1 MVREDRSKN
10 LLSHKSL
17 LILIKYIPH
26 IIAIAYAIYTFLGI
40 FGIDYNVFG
49 CFFHVSFL
57 TWIILYC
64 LSIVFKYCYVHR
76 LPIYYIGAN
85 ELITCL
91 DYYLD
96 IELDYFTFITISL
109 LMSCTLIFGY
119 TYYYINKLKMR
130 DKKKFYVPKHIKNPQ
145 PGDYEVTLNWGDKV
159 YVEKREFEKK
169 TSKFFKN
176 YHVVEDNQGDNQGDN
191 HDYSQDYLTIVSL
204 EDNNEIEFT
213 SWTGGQSIPFAT
225 PYSVTIN
232 VSIDNGQTWS
242 QHTSSFT
249 TDVIATLNT
258 GDKVLIKGSNNSY
271 AKTSAPAFRNHF
283 TSTKNINIEG
293 NIMSLLYNDN
303 FSEQVVLTSTY
314 VFMGLFERCSNL
326 INAQNLILPTITL
339 TNSCYQSMFS
349 DCTSLTTAPELPAT
363 ALTDYC
369 YNGMFYNCTSL
380 TSAPELPAMTLV
392 WNCYSGMFANCTSL
406 TTAPELPA
414 IELASDCYSHMFQN
428 CSNLNYIKA
437 MFTTDPTLYVYDWV
451 SGVAATGTFIKNGA
465 AEWNVTGVNGI
476 PEGWTVIEV

>member
-1 MVREDRSKN
+1 MVKEDRSKN

-109 LMSCTLIFGY
+109 LMSCILIFGY

-130 DKKKFYVPKHIKNPQ
+130 DKKKFYVPKHIKKPQ

-176 YHVVEDNQGDNQGDN
+176 YQVIEDEGSQNNYVDLGLPSGTLWAKTNIGADSETDYGDYYGYGKGDRTHQITN
-191 HDYSQDYLTIVSL
+191 GEPYYTGTENPLAASVDTATQVLGEQWHMPTKEQFSELNRYT
-204 EDNNEIEFT
+204 T
-213 SWTGGQSIPFAT
+213 SEWT
-225 PYSVTIN
+225 TIN
-232 VSIDNGQTWS
+232 
-242 QHTSSFT
+242 
-249 TDVIATLNT
+249 
-258 GDKVLIKGSNNSY
+258 
-271 AKTSAPAFRNHF
+271 
-283 TSTKNINIEG
+283 
-293 NIMSLLYNDN
+293 
-303 FSEQVVLTSTY
+303 
-314 VFMGLFERCSNL
+314 
-326 INAQNLILPTITL
+326 
-339 TNSCYQSMFS
+339 
-349 DCTSLTTAPELPAT
+349 
-363 ALTDYC
+363 
-369 YNGMFYNCTSL
+369 
-380 TSAPELPAMTLV
+380 
-392 WNCYSGMFANCTSL
+392 
-406 TTAPELPA
+406 
-414 IELASDCYSHMFQN
+414 
-428 CSNLNYIKA
+428 
-437 MFTTDPTLYVYDWV
+437 
-451 SGVAATGTFIKNGA
+451 
-465 AEWNVTGVNGI
+465 GVNGVKFTSQNGNYI
-476 PEGWTVIEV
+476 FLPAGGDFTGEQFFSLGQMCSFWTSTPDGSNKAYYFFMTNVDSGIWSSERSDLGTDEIGRSIRPVIG